1 MTCCLTVHTAPGSQ
15 SHGRVIPRSSPLSHL
30 GPVHRLV
37 LEAALVAAV
46 LRRGAVAELGLGR
59 RRGRRH
65 LGRLL
70 GLGQGRGRLLLPSSG
85 EIGERRVVSDGL
97 QLRDGGQRGRVAI
110 MCVAI
115 GQAPGRGGAN
125 LQVMSLDRVQSSF
138 ED

>member
-1 MTCCLTVHTAPGSQ
+1 MTCCLTVYNAPGSQ
-15 SHGRVIPRSSPLSHL
+15 SHGGVIPRGSPLSHL

-65 LGRLL
+65 LGRFL
-70 GLGQGRGRLLLPSSG
+70 GLGQSRRRLLLPG
-85 EIGERRVVSDGL
+85 DIGERRVVSDGL

-115 GQAPGRGGAN
+115 GQTPGRGGAN
-125 LQVMSLDRVQSSF
+125 LQIMSLVQVQRL
-138 ED
+138 D